1 MYKDV
6 KDVEVEGEGESE
18 EISRSLS
25 KGSRGSSGLSIF
37 RKSRSASRS
46 VHDRVGR
53 SGRSGGADIETVDKT
68 KKHRAESSIFRLVA
82 YSKPET
88 PYFIVGG
95 IAALANGTTFP
106 IFGLLLSNLI
116 ATYYQPDKAKLRR
129 DANFWSLMY
138 LVLACGIF
146 IVAPTQFYTFAVIG
160 HRLIRRLRRLTF
172 DKVLRNEV
180 AWFDE
185 DDNGR

>member
-6 KDVEVEGEGESE
+6 NLEGESE
-18 EISRSLS
+18 AISRSLS
-25 KGSRGSSGLSIF
+25 KGSRGSRGLSIL

-46 VHDRVGR
+46 VHDQVGR
-53 SGRSGGADIETVDKT
+53 SDRSGEADIETGDK
-68 KKHRAESSIFRLVA
+68 KNKLKAESSIFRLVA

-95 IAALANGTTFP
+95 IAALANGITLP
-106 IFGLLLSNLI
+106 IVSLLLSNLI
-116 ATYYQPDKAKLRR
+116 ATYYQPDKAKLKR

-146 IVAPTQFYTFAVIG
+146 IVCPAQFYSFAVIG